1 MAFAMRMK
9 LNSEII
15 KKNSFKKLIIS
26 MDGKWI

>member
-15 KKNSFKKLIIS
+15 KKNSFKNLYILSLIHI
-26 MDGKWI
+26 